1 MKRKIVADS
10 SCDIW
15 ELNGVDFAV
24 APITISTDNKH
35 YVDNQELDV
44 HLMSEELAKYKGV
57 SHTACPSVGSWLD
70 CYEGFDEIFVIT
82 LTGAMSGTYNS
93 AMTAKGIYEE
103 ENENV
108 KVHVF
113 DSLSTGPEMRLLIE
127 KLKEMI
133 EEDLTFEEIVEKGQ
147 DYLNHTRLF
156 FALKSL
162 HNFAMNGR
170 VSKTV
175 ASAIGVLNISI
186 FATAS
191 EKGTI
196 QQISKCRG
204 EKKVVKS
211 MIEHLEDAGYHGGKV
226 RISHADNLKLAHNV
240 RDKILELYPNADI
253 IVYPMGGLCTYYAE
267 KGGLLV
273 GCECGNLK

>member
-10 SCDIW
+10 SCDMW

-24 APITISTDNKH
+24 APMTISTDNKH

-44 HLMSEELAKYKGV
+44 HLMSEDLAKYKGV

-70 CYEGFDEIFVIT
+70 CYEGYDEVFVVT

-133 EEDLTFEEIVEKGQ
+133 EEDLPFEEIVEKGQ

-170 VSKTV
+170 VNKAV

-191 EKGTI
+191 EEGTI

-211 MIEHLEDAGYHGGKV
+211 MIEHLENAGYHGGKV

-240 RDKILELYPNADI
+240 RDKILELYPHADI

-267 KGGLLV
+267 IGGLLV
-273 GCECGNLK
+273 GCEC

>member
-10 SCDIW
+10 SCDMW

-24 APITISTDNKH
+24 APMTISTDNKH
-35 YVDNQELDV
+35 YVDNQKLDV
-44 HLMSEELAKYKGV
+44 RLMSEDLAKYKGI

-70 CYEGFDEIFVIT
+70 CYEGYDEVFVVT
-82 LTGAMSGTYNS
+82 LTGSMSGTYNS

-133 EEDLTFEEIVEKGQ
+133 EEDLPFEEIVEKGQ
-147 DYLNHTRLF
+147 DYLKHTRLF

-170 VSKTV
+170 VNKAV

-191 EKGTI
+191 EEGTI

-211 MIEHLEDAGYHGGKV
+211 MIEHLENAGYHGGKV

-240 RDKILELYPNADI
+240 RDKILELYPHADI

-267 KGGLLV
+267 IGGLLV
-273 GCECGNLK
+273 GCEC

>member
-24 APITISTDNKH
+24 APMTISTDNKH
-35 YVDNQELDV
+35 YVDNQKLDV
-44 HLMSEELAKYKGV
+44 RLMSEDLAKYKGV

-133 EEDLTFEEIVEKGQ
+133 EEDLPFEEIVEKGQ

-273 GCECGNLK
+273 GCEC

>member
-70 CYEGFDEIFVIT
+70 CYEGYDEVFVVT

-133 EEDLTFEEIVEKGQ
+133 EEDLPFEEIVEKGQ
-147 DYLNHTRLF
+147 DYLNHSRLF

-191 EKGTI
+191 EEGTI

-211 MIEHLEDAGYHGGKV
+211 MIEHLENAGYHGGKV

-267 KGGLLV
+267 IGGLLV
-273 GCECGNLK
+273 GCEC

>member
-10 SCDIW
+10 SCDMW

-70 CYEGFDEIFVIT
+70 CYEGYDEVFVVT

-133 EEDLTFEEIVEKGQ
+133 EEDLPFEEIVEKGQ
-147 DYLNHTRLF
+147 DYLNHSRLF

-273 GCECGNLK
+273 GCEC

>member
-24 APITISTDNKH
+24 APMTISTDNKH

-44 HLMSEELAKYKGV
+44 RLMSDDLAKYKGI

-133 EEDLTFEEIVEKGQ
+133 EEDLTFEEIVDKGQ

-191 EKGTI
+191 EEGTI

-211 MIEHLEDAGYHGGKV
+211 MIEHLENAGYHGGKV

-240 RDKILELYPNADI
+240 RDKILELYPHADI

-267 KGGLLV
+267 IGGLLV
-273 GCECGNLK
+273 GCEC

>member
-10 SCDIW
+10 SCDMW

-44 HLMSEELAKYKGV
+44 HLMSEELAKYKGI

-70 CYEGFDEIFVIT
+70 CYEGFDEVFVVT
-82 LTGAMSGTYNS
+82 LTGSMSGTYNS

-133 EEDLTFEEIVEKGQ
+133 DEDLPFEEIVEKGQ

-170 VSKTV
+170 VSKAV

-191 EKGTI
+191 EEGTI

-211 MIEHLEDAGYHGGKV
+211 MIEHLENAGYHGGKV

-267 KGGLLV
+267 IGGLLV
-273 GCECGNLK
+273 GCEC

>member
-10 SCDIW
+10 SCDMW

-24 APITISTDNKH
+24 APMTISTDNKH

-70 CYEGFDEIFVIT
+70 CYEGYDEVFVVT

-133 EEDLTFEEIVEKGQ
+133 DEDLPFEEIVEKGQ
-147 DYLNHTRLF
+147 DYLNHSRLF

-170 VSKTV
+170 VSKAV

-191 EKGTI
+191 EEGTI

-211 MIEHLEDAGYHGGKV
+211 MIEHLENAGYHGGKV

-267 KGGLLV
+267 IGGLLV
-273 GCECGNLK
+273 GCEC

>member
-10 SCDIW
+10 SCDMW
-15 ELNGVDFAV
+15 ELNDVDFAV
-24 APITISTDNKH
+24 APMTISTDNKH

-44 HLMSEELAKYKGV
+44 HLMSEDLAKYKGV

-70 CYEGFDEIFVIT
+70 CYEGYDEVFVVT

-147 DYLNHTRLF
+147 DYLKHTRLF

-170 VSKTV
+170 VNKAV

-191 EKGTI
+191 EEGTI

-211 MIEHLEDAGYHGGKV
+211 MIEHLENAGYHGGKV

-240 RDKILELYPNADI
+240 RDKILELYPHADI

-267 KGGLLV
+267 IGGLLV
-273 GCECGNLK
+273 GCEC

>member
-70 CYEGFDEIFVIT
+70 CYEGYDEVFVVT

-133 EEDLTFEEIVEKGQ
+133 EEDLPFEEIVEKGQ
-147 DYLNHTRLF
+147 DHLKHSRLF

-191 EKGTI
+191 EEGTI

-267 KGGLLV
+267 IGGLLV
-273 GCECGNLK
+273 GCEC

>member
-44 HLMSEELAKYKGV
+44 HLMSEELAKYKDV

-70 CYEGFDEIFVIT
+70 CYEGYDEVFVVT

-133 EEDLTFEEIVEKGQ
+133 EEDLPFEEIVEKGQ
-147 DYLNHTRLF
+147 DYLKHSRLF

-191 EKGTI
+191 EEGTI

-240 RDKILELYPNADI
+240 RDKILELYPHADI

-267 KGGLLV
+267 IGGLLV
-273 GCECGNLK
+273 GCEC

>member
-1 MKRKIVADS
+1 MKRKIVTDS

-15 ELNGVDFAV
+15 ELNGVDFSV
-24 APITISTDNKH
+24 APMTISTDNKH

-44 HLMSEELAKYKGV
+44 RLMSEDLAKYKGV

-70 CYEGFDEIFVIT
+70 CYEGYDEVFVVT

-108 KVHVF
+108 KIHVF

-170 VSKTV
+170 VSKAV

-191 EKGTI
+191 EEGTI

-211 MIEHLEDAGYHGGKV
+211 MIEHLENAGYHGGKV

-240 RDKILELYPNADI
+240 RDKILELYPHADI

-267 KGGLLV
+267 IGGLLV
-273 GCECGNLK
+273 GCEC

>member
-24 APITISTDNKH
+24 APMTISTDNKH

-44 HLMSEELAKYKGV
+44 RLMSEDLAKYKGI

-70 CYEGFDEIFVIT
+70 CYEGYDEVFVVT

-127 KLKEMI
+127 KLKELI

-170 VSKTV
+170 VSKAV

-191 EKGTI
+191 EEGTI

-204 EKKVVKS
+204 EKKVVRS
-211 MIEHLEDAGYHGGKV
+211 MIEHLENAGYHGGKV

-240 RDKILELYPNADI
+240 RDKILELYPHADI

-267 KGGLLV
+267 IGGLLV
-273 GCECGNLK
+273 GCEC

>member
-10 SCDIW
+10 SCDMW

-24 APITISTDNKH
+24 APMTISTDNKH

-133 EEDLTFEEIVEKGQ
+133 DEDLPFEEIVEKGQ

-170 VSKTV
+170 VSKAV

-191 EKGTI
+191 EEGTI

-211 MIEHLEDAGYHGGKV
+211 MIEHLENAGYHGGKV

-273 GCECGNLK
+273 GCEC

>member
-10 SCDIW
+10 SCDMW

-70 CYEGFDEIFVIT
+70 CYEGFDEVFVIT
-82 LTGAMSGTYNS
+82 LTGTMSGTYNS

-133 EEDLTFEEIVEKGQ
+133 EEDLPFEEIVEKGQ
-147 DYLNHTRLF
+147 DYLNHSRLF

-170 VSKTV
+170 VSKAV

-191 EKGTI
+191 EEGTI

-211 MIEHLEDAGYHGGKV
+211 MIEHLENAGYHGGKV

-267 KGGLLV
+267 IGGLLV
-273 GCECGNLK
+273 GCEC

>member
-15 ELNGVDFAV
+15 ELNGVNFAV
-24 APITISTDNKH
+24 APMTISTDNKH

-44 HLMSEELAKYKGV
+44 RLMSEELAKYKGV

-70 CYEGFDEIFVIT
+70 CYEGYDEVFVIT
-82 LTGAMSGTYNS
+82 LTGSMSGTYNS

-103 ENENV
+103 ENDNV

-113 DSLSTGPEMRLLIE
+113 NSLSTGPEMRLLIE

-133 EEDLTFEEIVEKGQ
+133 EEDLPFEEIVEKGQ
-147 DYLNHTRLF
+147 DYLNHSRLF

-170 VSKTV
+170 VSKAV

-191 EKGTI
+191 EEGTI

-211 MIEHLEDAGYHGGKV
+211 MIEHLENAGYHGGKV
-226 RISHADNLKLAHNV
+226 RISHAENLKLAQNV
-240 RDKILELYPNADI
+240 RDKILEIYPNADI
-253 IVYPMGGLCTYYAE
+253 IIYPMGGLCTYYAE
-267 KGGLLV
+267 IGGLLV
-273 GCECGNLK
+273 GCEC

>member
-10 SCDIW
+10 SCDMW

-24 APITISTDNKH
+24 APMTISTDNKH

-57 SHTACPSVGSWLD
+57 SHTACPSVGSWLN
-70 CYEGFDEIFVIT
+70 CYEGYDEVFVVT

-133 EEDLTFEEIVEKGQ
+133 EEDLPFEEIVEKGQ
-147 DYLNHTRLF
+147 DYLNHSRLF

-170 VSKTV
+170 VSKAV

-191 EKGTI
+191 EEGTI

-211 MIEHLEDAGYHGGKV
+211 MIEHLENAGYHGGKV

-267 KGGLLV
+267 IGGLLV
-273 GCECGNLK
+273 GCEC

>member
-133 EEDLTFEEIVEKGQ
+133 EEDLPFEEIVEKGQ
-147 DYLNHTRLF
+147 DYLKHSRLF

-273 GCECGNLK
+273 GCEC

>member
-10 SCDIW
+10 SCDMW

-24 APITISTDNKH
+24 APMTISTDNKH

-70 CYEGFDEIFVIT
+70 CYEGYDEVFVVT

-133 EEDLTFEEIVEKGQ
+133 EEDLPFEEIVEKGQ
-147 DYLNHTRLF
+147 DYLNHSRLF
-156 FALKSL
+156 FASKSL

-175 ASAIGVLNISI
+175 ASAIGVLSISI

-191 EKGTI
+191 EEGTI

-211 MIEHLEDAGYHGGKV
+211 MIEHLENAGYHGGKV
-226 RISHADNLKLAHNV
+226 RISHADNLKLAHSV
-240 RDKILELYPNADI
+240 RDKILELYPHADI

-273 GCECGNLK
+273 GCEC

>member
-70 CYEGFDEIFVIT
+70 CYEGYDEVFVVT

-133 EEDLTFEEIVEKGQ
+133 EEDLPFEEIVEKGQ
-147 DYLNHTRLF
+147 DYLKHSRLF

-240 RDKILELYPNADI
+240 RDKILELYPHADI

-267 KGGLLV
+267 IGGLLV
-273 GCECGNLK
+273 GCEC

>member
-24 APITISTDNKH
+24 APMTISTDNKH

-44 HLMSEELAKYKGV
+44 RLMSEDLAKYKGV

-82 LTGAMSGTYNS
+82 LTGTMSGTYNS

-133 EEDLTFEEIVEKGQ
+133 EEDLPSEEIVEKGQ

-191 EKGTI
+191 EEGTI

-211 MIEHLEDAGYHGGKV
+211 MIEHLENAGYHGGKV
-226 RISHADNLKLAHNV
+226 RISHADNLKLAHSV
-240 RDKILELYPNADI
+240 RDKILELYPHADI

-267 KGGLLV
+267 IGGLLV
-273 GCECGNLK
+273 GCEC

>member
-24 APITISTDNKH
+24 APMTISTDNKH

-44 HLMSEELAKYKGV
+44 RLMSEDLAKYKGV

-133 EEDLTFEEIVEKGQ
+133 EEDLPFEEIVEKGQ

-191 EKGTI
+191 EEGTI

-226 RISHADNLKLAHNV
+226 RISHADNLKLAHSV
-240 RDKILELYPNADI
+240 RDKILELYPHADI

-267 KGGLLV
+267 IGGLLV
-273 GCECGNLK
+273 GCEC

>member
-10 SCDIW
+10 SCDMW
-15 ELNGVDFAV
+15 KLNGVDFAV

-70 CYEGFDEIFVIT
+70 CYEGYDEVFVVT

-133 EEDLTFEEIVEKGQ
+133 EEDLPFEEIVEKGQ
-147 DYLNHTRLF
+147 DYLNHSRLF

-170 VSKTV
+170 VSKAV

-191 EKGTI
+191 EEGTI

-211 MIEHLEDAGYHGGKV
+211 MIEHLENAGYHGGKV

-267 KGGLLV
+267 IGGLLV
-273 GCECGNLK
+273 GCEC

>member
-1 MKRKIVADS
+1 MKRKIVTDS

-24 APITISTDNKH
+24 APMTISTDNKH

-44 HLMSEELAKYKGV
+44 RLMSEDLAKYKGV

-70 CYEGFDEIFVIT
+70 CYEGYDEVFVVT

-108 KVHVF
+108 KIHVF

-191 EKGTI
+191 EEGTI

-211 MIEHLEDAGYHGGKV
+211 MIEHLENAGYHGGKV

-240 RDKILELYPNADI
+240 RDKILELYPHADI

-267 KGGLLV
+267 IGGLLV
-273 GCECGNLK
+273 GCEC

>member
-1 MKRKIVADS
+1 MKRKIVTDS

-24 APITISTDNKH
+24 APMTISTDNKH

-44 HLMSEELAKYKGV
+44 RLMSEDLAKYKGV

-70 CYEGFDEIFVIT
+70 CYEGSDEVFVVT

-108 KVHVF
+108 KIHVF

-133 EEDLTFEEIVEKGQ
+133 EEDLTFEEIVENGQ

-170 VSKTV
+170 VSKAV

-191 EKGTI
+191 EEGTI

-211 MIEHLEDAGYHGGKV
+211 MIEHLENAGYHGGKV

-240 RDKILELYPNADI
+240 RDKILELYPHADI

-267 KGGLLV
+267 IGGLLV
-273 GCECGNLK
+273 GCEC

>member
-10 SCDIW
+10 SCDMW
-15 ELNGVDFAV
+15 ELNDVDFAV
-24 APITISTDNKH
+24 APLTISTDNKH

-44 HLMSEELAKYKGV
+44 HLMSEDLAKYKGV
-57 SHTACPSVGSWLD
+57 SHTACPSAGAWLD
-70 CYEGFDEIFVIT
+70 CYEGYDEVFVVT

-93 AMTAKGIYEE
+93 AMAAKGIYEE
-103 ENENV
+103 ENDNV

-133 EEDLTFEEIVEKGQ
+133 EEDLPFEEIVEKGQ
-147 DYLNHTRLF
+147 DYLKHTRLF

-170 VSKTV
+170 VNKAV

-191 EKGTI
+191 EEGTI

-211 MIEHLEDAGYHGGKV
+211 MIEHLENAGYHGGKV

-267 KGGLLV
+267 IGGLLV
-273 GCECGNLK
+273 GCEC

>member
-10 SCDIW
+10 SCDMW

-24 APITISTDNKH
+24 APMTISTDNKH

-70 CYEGFDEIFVIT
+70 CYEGYDEVFVVT

-113 DSLSTGPEMRLLIE
+113 DSLSTGPEMRLIIE

-133 EEDLTFEEIVEKGQ
+133 EEDLPFEEIVEKGQ
-147 DYLNHTRLF
+147 DYLNHSRLF

-191 EKGTI
+191 EEGTI

-211 MIEHLEDAGYHGGKV
+211 MIEHLENAGYHGGKV
-226 RISHADNLKLAHNV
+226 RISHADNLKLAHSV
-240 RDKILELYPNADI
+240 RDKILELYPHADI

-273 GCECGNLK
+273 GCEC

>member
-1 MKRKIVADS
+1 MKRKIVTDS

-24 APITISTDNKH
+24 APMTISTDNKH

-44 HLMSEELAKYKGV
+44 RLMSEDLAKYKGV

-70 CYEGFDEIFVIT
+70 CYEGSDEVFVVT

-108 KVHVF
+108 KIHVF

-170 VSKTV
+170 VSKAV

-191 EKGTI
+191 EEGTI

-211 MIEHLEDAGYHGGKV
+211 MIEHLENAGYHGGKV

-240 RDKILELYPNADI
+240 RDKILELYPHADI

-267 KGGLLV
+267 IGGLLV
-273 GCECGNLK
+273 GFEC

>member
-10 SCDIW
+10 SCDMW

-24 APITISTDNKH
+24 APMTISTDNKH

-70 CYEGFDEIFVIT
+70 CYEGYDEVFVVT

-133 EEDLTFEEIVEKGQ
+133 SVSKSRLVTLDFLKEVFEIENIHIGKSIFVDAQGKFLRIWRDNIVLAYVPNLGESRTEYDPSFAFTVHKK
-147 DYLNHTRLF
+147 D
-156 FALKSL
+156 ALKIDEY
-162 HNFAMNGR
+162 
-170 VSKTV
+170 SKEGNKV
-175 ASAIGVLNISI
+175 KYIR
-186 FATAS
+186 ATDIYTPFLVGA
-191 EKGTI
+191 E
-196 QQISKCRG
+196 
-204 EKKVVKS
+204 
-211 MIEHLEDAGYHGGKV
+211 AGYL
-226 RISHADNLKLAHNV
+226 ISNV
-240 RDKILELYPNADI
+240 
-253 IVYPMGGLCTYYAE
+253 CTQRS
-267 KGGLLV
+267 
-273 GCECGNLK
+273 

>member
-24 APITISTDNKH
+24 APMTISTDNKH

-44 HLMSEELAKYKGV
+44 RLMSEDLAKYKGV

-133 EEDLTFEEIVEKGQ
+133 EEDLPFEEIVEKGQ
-147 DYLNHTRLF
+147 DYLNHSRLF

-191 EKGTI
+191 EEGTI

-211 MIEHLEDAGYHGGKV
+211 MIEHLENAGYHGGKV
-226 RISHADNLKLAHNV
+226 RISHADNLKLAHSV
-240 RDKILELYPNADI
+240 RDKILELYPHADI

-267 KGGLLV
+267 IGGLLV
-273 GCECGNLK
+273 GCEC

>member
-10 SCDIW
+10 SCDMW

-24 APITISTDNKH
+24 APMTISTDNKH

-70 CYEGFDEIFVIT
+70 CYEGFDEVFVIT

-133 EEDLTFEEIVEKGQ
+133 DEDLPFEEIVEKGQ

-170 VSKTV
+170 VSKAV

-191 EKGTI
+191 EEGTI

-211 MIEHLEDAGYHGGKV
+211 MIEHLENAGYHGGKV

-267 KGGLLV
+267 IGGLLV
-273 GCECGNLK
+273 GCEY

>member
-10 SCDIW
+10 SCDMW

-24 APITISTDNKH
+24 APMTISTDNKH

-44 HLMSEELAKYKGV
+44 HLMSEDLAKYKGV
-57 SHTACPSVGSWLD
+57 SHTACPSAGSWLD
-70 CYEGFDEIFVIT
+70 CYEGYDEVFVVT

-133 EEDLTFEEIVEKGQ
+133 EEDLPFEEIVEKGQ
-147 DYLNHTRLF
+147 DYLNHSRLF

-170 VSKTV
+170 VSKAV

-191 EKGTI
+191 EEGTI

-211 MIEHLEDAGYHGGKV
+211 MIEHLENAGYHGGKV

-240 RDKILELYPNADI
+240 RDKILELYPHADI

-267 KGGLLV
+267 IGGLLV
-273 GCECGNLK
+273 GCEC

>member
-10 SCDIW
+10 SCDMW

-70 CYEGFDEIFVIT
+70 CYEGYDEVFVVT

-133 EEDLTFEEIVEKGQ
+133 EEDLPFEEIVEKGQ

-170 VSKTV
+170 VSKAV

-191 EKGTI
+191 EEGTI

-273 GCECGNLK
+273 GCEC

>member
-10 SCDIW
+10 SCDMW

-24 APITISTDNKH
+24 APMTISTDNKH

-70 CYEGFDEIFVIT
+70 CYEGYDEVFVVT

-133 EEDLTFEEIVEKGQ
+133 EEDLPFEEIVEKGQ

-170 VSKTV
+170 VSKAV

-191 EKGTI
+191 AEGTI

-211 MIEHLEDAGYHGGKV
+211 MIEHLENAGYHGGKV
-226 RISHADNLKLAHNV
+226 RISHANNLKLAHNV
-240 RDKILELYPNADI
+240 RDKILELYPHADI

-267 KGGLLV
+267 IGGLLV
-273 GCECGNLK
+273 GCEC

>member
-133 EEDLTFEEIVEKGQ
+133 EEDLPFEEIVEKGQ
-147 DYLNHTRLF
+147 DYLNHSRLF

-170 VSKTV
+170 VSKAV

-191 EKGTI
+191 EEGTI

-211 MIEHLEDAGYHGGKV
+211 MIEHLENAGYHGGKV

-267 KGGLLV
+267 IGGLLV
-273 GCECGNLK
+273 GCEC

>member
-156 FALKSL
+156 SALKSL

-273 GCECGNLK
+273 GCEC

>member
-10 SCDIW
+10 SCDMW

-70 CYEGFDEIFVIT
+70 CYEGYDEVFVVT

-133 EEDLTFEEIVEKGQ
+133 EEDLPFEEIVEKGQ
-147 DYLNHTRLF
+147 DYLNHSRLF

-170 VSKTV
+170 VSKAV

-191 EKGTI
+191 EEGTI

-211 MIEHLEDAGYHGGKV
+211 MIEHLENAGWHGGKV

-267 KGGLLV
+267 IGGLLV
-273 GCECGNLK
+273 GCEC

>member
-10 SCDIW
+10 SCDMW

-24 APITISTDNKH
+24 APMTISTDNKH

-44 HLMSEELAKYKGV
+44 HLMPEELAKYKGV

-170 VSKTV
+170 VSKAV

-191 EKGTI
+191 EEGTI

-211 MIEHLEDAGYHGGKV
+211 MIEHLENAGYHGGKV

-240 RDKILELYPNADI
+240 RDKILELYPHADI

-267 KGGLLV
+267 IGGLLV
-273 GCECGNLK
+273 GCEC

>member
-1 MKRKIVADS
+1 MKRKIVTDS

-24 APITISTDNKH
+24 APMTISTDNKH

-44 HLMSEELAKYKGV
+44 RLMSEDLAKYKGV

-70 CYEGFDEIFVIT
+70 CYEGYDEVFVVT

-108 KVHVF
+108 KIHVF
-113 DSLSTGPEMRLLIE
+113 DSLSTGPEIRLLIE

-170 VSKTV
+170 VSKAV

-191 EKGTI
+191 EEGTI

-211 MIEHLEDAGYHGGKV
+211 MIEHLENAGYHGGKV

-240 RDKILELYPNADI
+240 RDKILELYPHADI

-267 KGGLLV
+267 IGGLLV
-273 GCECGNLK
+273 GCEC